1 MERTSSFALDW
12 IALLYLRN
20 IAILTT
26 FYGTLHLRLHTA
38 KGQGMRY
45 KFTNKWLAKGDKR
58 FLFGNQTWDNIFF
71 SVVSGCTIWTAY
83 EALTLWAFANN
94 LIPFVGWQTRPVY
107 CAVLLVIIPLMRD
120 FHFYWIHRLLHRK
133 SLMKIAHHVHH
144 RNVNTGPWSGMSM
157 HPIEHLVYLS
167 GILLHWIIPSHPIH
181 AMAHIFHAVMTPAP
195 GHTGFNEFVIR
206 SGSESKKERTLT
218 VRGSY
223 VHWLH
228 HRHFTVNFGS
238 EVVPLDKLFGSWH
251 DGTPEAQERMLARRR
266 RRAKA

>member
-1 MERTSSFALDW
+1 
-12 IALLYLRN
+12 
-20 IAILTT
+20 
-26 FYGTLHLRLHTA
+26 
-38 KGQGMRY
+38 
-45 KFTNKWLAKGDKR
+45 
-58 FLFGNQTWDNIFF
+58 
-71 SVVSGCTIWTAY
+71 
-83 EALTLWAFANN
+83 
-94 LIPFVGWQTRPVY
+94 
-107 CAVLLVIIPLMRD
+107 
-120 FHFYWIHRLLHRK
+120 
-133 SLMKIAHHVHH
+133 
-144 RNVNTGPWSGMSM
+144 MSM